1 MREGTTMKQKIQ
13 QFFTSPA
20 YAVVGVSANRNK
32 FGNVVYRS
40 MRDRGL
46 TVYPVHRS
54 LDRVEGDACY
64 HSVLEIPGEVQSVV
78 TVVPPAETERVL
90 EECAKKGVKMVWMQ
104 KGSQSERAGL
114 LADQHGIGA
123 VRGECILMF
132 LEPVKSVHSFHRW
145 VNRLVGAYPQ

>member
-1 MREGTTMKQKIQ
+1 MRQKIDR
-13 QFFTSPA
+13 FFASPA
-20 YAVVGVSANRNK
+20 YAVVGVSANQRK

-78 TVVPPAETERVL
+78 TVVPPAETERVI
-90 EECAKKGVKMVWMQ
+90 EECAQKGVRMVWMQ
-104 KGSQSERAGL
+104 KGSESERAGT

-123 VRGECILMF
+123 IRGECILMF
-132 LEPVKSVHSFHRW
+132 LEPVKSVHAFHRW
-145 VNRLVGAYPQ
+145 INRLVGSYPR